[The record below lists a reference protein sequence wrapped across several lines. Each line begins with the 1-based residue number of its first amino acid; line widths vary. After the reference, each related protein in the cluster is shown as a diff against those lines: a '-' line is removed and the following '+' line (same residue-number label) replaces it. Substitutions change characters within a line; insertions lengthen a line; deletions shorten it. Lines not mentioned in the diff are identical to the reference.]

1 MFVGL
6 CQNCTFLRKVE
17 NSKGSKFFLCRRSV
31 EDKSFPKYPALPV
44 VSCPGFKKLPPVGNQ

>member
-44 VSCPGFKKLPPVGNQ
+44 VSCPGFKKLPPVSK

>member
-31 EDKSFPKYPALPV
+31 EDKSFPKYPPLPV
-44 VSCPGFKKLPPVGNQ
+44 VSCPGFTKLPPVGKK